1 MFDLSSPARYYGIT
15 LPSYV
20 LGVSD
25 QFKNKT
31 NKVEKQ
37 EINQHLIDF
46 VQKVRNKDMSFWHQK
61 YVNSNREEQPKDTIK
76 LDLQISKNI
85 RNINNV
91 N

>member
-46 VQKVRNKDMSFWHQK
+46 VQKVRNKDMSF
-61 YVNSNREEQPKDTIK
+61 
-76 LDLQISKNI
+76 
-85 RNINNV
+85 
-91 N
+91 